1 MQLNRAWTLLL
12 PACVLGAAPAT
23 FPLAWGEQGHRIA
36 CEIAVRR
43 LSGEAQA
50 IVTELLRPEG
60 AALPDVCTW
69 ADTVRGTTHAH
80 TSAYHYI
87 NLPRTGEGV
96 DMARDCAHPEQ
107 RCVVWAIQ
115 HYARILAD
123 RAKPVAERREALKFV
138 AHFVGDLHQPLHVSF
153 ADDRGGNQTRVEF
166 FGDAGRPGRP
176 RDLHSV
182 WDTRILMR
190 AGAQWQPWAVR
201 LHEQITAD
209 EAKAWETLD
218 VIAWANE
225 AFALT
230 TRFVYGQLPADG
242 RITDAYYTPALR
254 HSEVQLQKAGVR
266 LAFLLNRAA
275 ANTLSFP

>member
-1 MQLNRAWTLLL
+1 MFLRARLVLLSIC
-12 PACVLGAAPAT
+12 ALGAAPVT
-23 FPLAWGEQGHRIA
+23 LASFWGEEGHRIA

-43 LSGEAQA
+43 ISPGAQVLVA
-50 IVTELLRPEG
+50 ELLKPE
-60 AALPDVCTW
+60 ALTLPDICTW
-69 ADTVRGTTHAH
+69 ADTVRGSTHPQ

-87 NLPRTGEGV
+87 NLPRTTEAV

-107 RCVVWAIQ
+107 RCVIWAIQ
-115 HYARILAD
+115 HYAGILAD
-123 RAKPVAERREALKFV
+123 SARPAQDRREALKFV

-182 WDTRILMR
+182 WDTRILTR
-190 AGAQWQPWAVR
+190 AGVQAQPWATR
-201 LHEQITAD
+201 LNEQIPAD
-209 EAKAWETLD
+209 EAKRWETLD
-218 VIAWANE
+218 VVAWANE

-242 RITDAYYTPALR
+242 RISDEYYTPALR
-254 HSEVQLQKAGVR
+254 HSESQLQKAGVR
-266 LAFLLNRAA
+266 LAFLLNRIA
-275 ANTLSFP
+275 ANTLVFP